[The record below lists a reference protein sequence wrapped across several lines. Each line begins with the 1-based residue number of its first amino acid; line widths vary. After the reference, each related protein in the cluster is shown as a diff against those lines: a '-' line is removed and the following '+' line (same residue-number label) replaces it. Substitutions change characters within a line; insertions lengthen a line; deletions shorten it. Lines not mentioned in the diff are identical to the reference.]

1 MKEQDSVN
9 KVKKNK
15 NVELQDNTA
24 ALELSA
30 EAAEDLRN
38 SVDKNTATTDRNAER
53 MKQLE
58 KRLSDMGQPVHRYSE
73 DKPEQVQS
81 VRSVIAPPV
90 QVQSDN
96 TPTENKQSNPDNKQP
111 KIEPK
116 NKKKDDSFGMS
127 IANAGKTFAMSVVQ
141 AGSDFG
147 KSMTDQ
153 IGSELVPFY
162 SDMKAAAG
170 KVVGGAVEA
179 GKLVKSRFERKAEEK
194 KEKRT
199 GIVPQAVIEKTE
211 KLEKVKELRE
221 KIVERK
227 REHAD
232 HKLYKK
238 VDDIHDLLRN
248 MMIINLLK
256 SLVPDFGSF
265 GAAIGR
271 FAGMFAKGGLVAA
284 FFLGMKNWAVKF
296 GEGALKGIKS
306 AFTSITSGI
315 KDTFTKTVDS
325 IKDGWKKMFPDKP
338 KVETA
343 TPKSKPTV
351 NPDVDRKGKPIVDKN
366 GKPVL
371 DKEGK
376 PKFERAVNTVEKSV
390 EKSSAKSITKTVMK
404 EGAEVAA
411 EKVGKDQL
419 LKKFAQKAGARFTVG
434 AAGGPVGEVVAAILL
449 LVEVIEM
456 FGIKLEPLEWL
467 KEKFNPKMFD
477 DMLGTDSEAAKKAG
491 LGAPLQFQAA
501 NPLASKQMEESERAA
516 RKVETE
522 ARDREMQKQ
531 AAITG
536 KAVGNTVNNTTNVV
550 NKGNSAPAP
559 TPFATDASVSAMT
572 QAMNNA
578 FKRN

>member
-1 MKEQDSVN
+1 MKESVN
-9 KVKKNK
+9 KVRPKDDRL
-15 NVELQDNTA
+15 EDNTA

-30 EAAEDLRN
+30 EVAEDLRN
-38 SVDKNTATTDRNAER
+38 SVEKNTATTDRNSER
-53 MKQLE
+53 MQQLE
-58 KRLSDMGQPVHRYSE
+58 KRLADMGQPVHRFSE

-81 VRSVIAPPV
+81 VRSVIEPINAPV
-90 QVQSDN
+90 SNSDVPN
-96 TPTENKQSNPDNKQP
+96 NKPDNKQP

-116 NKKKDDSFGMS
+116 IKRKDDSFGMS
-127 IANAGKTFAMSVVQ
+127 IANAGKTFATSIVQ
-141 AGSDFG
+141 AGADFG

-153 IGSELVPFY
+153 IGSELLPFY
-162 SDMKAAAG
+162 SDMKAAAS
-170 KVVGGAVEA
+170 KVTGGAIEA

-271 FAGMFAKGGLVAA
+271 FAGMFAKGGLITA
-284 FFLGMKNWAVKF
+284 FFIGMKNWAAKF
-296 GEGALKGIKS
+296 GEASLKGIKS

-315 KDTFTKTVDS
+315 KETFTKTVDS

-343 TPKSKPTV
+343 SPKSKSNRI
-351 NPDVDRKGKPIVDKN
+351 NPAETKTPVLDKD

-371 DKEGK
+371 DKDGK
-376 PKFERAVNTVEKSV
+376 PKFETKEVNTVERNVKNSSF
-390 EKSSAKSITKTVMK
+390 EKMTTKAVVA
-404 EGAEVAA
+404 EGGEVAA

-419 LKKFAQKAGARFTVG
+419 FKRMASKAGGRVVAG
-434 AAGGPVGEVVAAILL
+434 AAGGPVGEIVAALL
-449 LVEVIEM
+449 LVKDAIELGFDM
-456 FGIKLEPLEWL
+456 LGIKIDPAKWVD
-467 KEKFNPKMFD
+467 EK
-477 DMLGTDSEAAKKAG
+477 LGTDSEAAKRAG

-501 NPLASKQMEESERAA
+501 NPYESKKIDEVEQQAKQAVAQAKER
-516 RKVETE
+516 
-522 ARDREMQKQ
+522 DMQKQ
-531 AAITG
+531 AAMTG
-536 KAVGNTVNNTTNVV
+536 QTVGNSVNTTNVV
-550 NKGNSAPAP
+550 NNKGSSSPAP
-559 TPFATDASVSAMT
+559 SPFASTATISAIT
-572 QAMNNA
+572 QSMNSA

>member
-1 MKEQDSVN
+1 MKEAIN
-9 KVKKNK
+9 KVRPKDDRL
-15 NVELQDNTA
+15 EDNTA

-30 EAAEDLRN
+30 EVAEDLRN
-38 SVDKNTATTDRNAER
+38 SVEKNTTATDRNSER
-53 MKQLE
+53 MQQLE
-58 KRLSDMGQPVHRYSE
+58 KRLADMGQPVHRFSE

-81 VRSVIAPPV
+81 VRSVIEPINAPV
-90 QVQSDN
+90 SNSDVPN
-96 TPTENKQSNPDNKQP
+96 NKPDNKQP

-116 NKKKDDSFGMS
+116 IKRKDDSFGMS
-127 IANAGKTFAMSVVQ
+127 IANAGKTFATSIVQ
-141 AGSDFG
+141 AGADFG

-153 IGSELVPFY
+153 IGSELLPFY
-162 SDMKAAAG
+162 SDMKAAAS
-170 KVVGGAVEA
+170 KVTGGAIEA

-271 FAGMFAKGGLVAA
+271 FAGMFAKGGLITA
-284 FFLGMKNWAVKF
+284 FFLGMKNWAAKF
-296 GEGALKGIKS
+296 GEASLKGIKS

-315 KDTFTKTVDS
+315 KETFTKTVDS

-343 TPKSKPTV
+343 SPKSKSNRI
-351 NPDVDRKGKPIVDKN
+351 NPAETKTPVLDKD

-371 DKEGK
+371 DKDGK
-376 PKFERAVNTVEKSV
+376 PKFETKAVNAVERNV
-390 EKSSAKSITKTVMK
+390 EKSSFEKMTTKAVVA
-404 EGAEVAA
+404 EGGEVAA

-419 LKKFAQKAGARFTVG
+419 FKRMASKAGGRVVAA
-434 AAGGPVGEVVAAILL
+434 AAGGPVGEIVATLL
-449 LVEVIEM
+449 LVKDAIELGLDM
-456 FGIKLEPLEWL
+456 LGIKLDPAKWID
-467 KEKFNPKMFD
+467 EK
-477 DMLGTDSEAAKKAG
+477 LGTDSESAKRAG

-501 NPLASKQMEESERAA
+501 NPYESKKIDEVEQQAKQAVAQAKER
-516 RKVETE
+516 
-522 ARDREMQKQ
+522 DMQKQ
-531 AAITG
+531 AAMTG
-536 KAVGNTVNNTTNVV
+536 QTVGNSVNTTNVV
-550 NKGNSAPAP
+550 NKGNSSPAP
-559 TPFATDASVSAMT
+559 SPFASTATISAIT
-572 QAMNNA
+572 QSMNSA